1 MQIEF
6 SESERSTVGVE
17 WELALV
23 DGSTGD
29 LVHIA
34 QEVLRELGTPDGREH
49 PQITHEL
56 LLNTVELVSTVHR
69 TVPAAIAD
77 LQELIGLVRGVIDPL
92 GVELMCAGTH
102 PFAQWY
108 DQKITPNERYDRL
121 LDRTQWW
128 GRQMMIWGVHVH
140 VGVDHRDKALP
151 IVNGLL
157 TYYPHLQ
164 ALSAS
169 SPFWAGANTGYAS
182 NRALMFQQL
191 PTAGLPWQFG
201 TWANYEE
208 YVQDLVTT
216 GVVEDHTEVRWDI
229 RPSPQW
235 GTVEM
240 RACDGLSTADEVG
253 AVAALIHCLA
263 DRMAGDLDDGREP
276 VTLQPWFVRENKWR
290 AARYGLDAEIIVAP
304 DGAERLVPDALRD
317 LITDLSPIAKRL
329 GCLDELETVDAILT
343 TGGSY
348 QRQLAV
354 AQANGGS
361 LQAVV
366 SSLTHELRNGLDRG

>member
-6 SESERSTVGVE
+6 SESERSTVGIE
-17 WELALV
+17 WEIALV
-23 DGSTGD
+23 DGATGD

-34 QEVLRELGTPDGREH
+34 EDVLRELGTPDGAEH

-56 LLNTVELVSTVHR
+56 LQNTVELVSRVHK
-69 TVPAAIAD
+69 TVPAAITD
-77 LQELIGLVRGVIDPL
+77 LQELIGLVRGVTDPL

-108 DQKITPNERYDRL
+108 DQRITENERYERL

-128 GRQMMIWGVHVH
+128 GRQMMIWGIHVH
-140 VGVDHRDKALP
+140 VGIDDRDKALP

-169 SPFWAGANTGYAS
+169 SPYWGGAKTGYAS

-201 TWANYEE
+201 SWANYEE

-216 GVVEDHTEVRWDI
+216 GVVTDHSEVRWDI
-229 RPSPQW
+229 RPSPKW

-253 AVAALIHCLA
+253 AVAALIHCLT
-263 DRMAGDLDDGREP
+263 DRMSQQLDDGEEP

-290 AARYGLDAEIIVAP
+290 AARYGLDAEIIVSP
-304 DGAERLVPDALRD
+304 DGEERLVSDALRD
-317 LITDLSPIAKRL
+317 LVVDLSPVAERL
-329 GCLDELETVDAILT
+329 GCLAELETVDVILRN
-343 TGGSY
+343 GASY

-354 AQANGGS
+354 AEANGGS

-366 SSLTHELRNGLDRG
+366 SSLTHELRDGLKR

>member
-6 SESERSTVGVE
+6 AESERSTVGIE

-34 QEVLRELGTPDGREH
+34 EDVLRELGTPDGREH

-56 LLNTVELVSTVHR
+56 LQNTVELVSRVHK
-69 TVPAAIAD
+69 TVPAAITD
-77 LQELIGLVRGVIDPL
+77 LQELIGLVRGVTDPL

-108 DQKITPNERYDRL
+108 DQKITENERYARL

-128 GRQMMIWGVHVH
+128 GRQMMIWGIHVH
-140 VGVDHRDKALP
+140 VGVDDRDKALP

-169 SPFWAGANTGYAS
+169 SPFWGGAKTGYAS

-201 TWANYEE
+201 SWANYEE

-216 GVVEDHTEVRWDI
+216 GVVTDHSEVRWDI
-229 RPSPQW
+229 RPSPKW

-253 AVAALIHCLA
+253 AVAALIHCLT
-263 DRMAGDLDDGREP
+263 DRMSQQLDDGEEP

-290 AARYGLDAEIIVAP
+290 AARYGLDAEIIVSP
-304 DGAERLVPDALRD
+304 DGAERLVSESLRD
-317 LITDLSPIAKRL
+317 LVVELSPVAERL
-329 GCLDELETVDAILT
+329 GCSAELETIDLILDK
-343 TGGSY
+343 GASY

-354 AQANGGS
+354 AEANGGS
-361 LQAVV
+361 LQSVV
-366 SSLTHELRNGLDRG
+366 SSLTHELREGLKR